1 MDSEE
6 NSPWQYKPDG
16 GSTSKGPSLSDD
28 SEPVAAKAPAA
39 KSVSWEAPEFIDHPH
54 GTGWY
59 SLLTIITLALA
70 ALVYLIAKDKIA
82 TGTIVIVGIIVGVF
96 ASHKPGQAKYEIN
109 DSGLS
114 INGKLYSYGDFK
126 SFAIIREGLLS
137 SINLLPLKR
146 FMPPV
151 SAYFEPAEEG
161 KITEAVGNYLP
172 YEDRRLDIIERLS
185 RRLRL

>member
-1 MDSEE
+1 MNQDEDT
-6 NSPWQYKPDG
+6 PWQYKPDDD
-16 GSTSKGPSLSDD
+16 SLPKDSDTSDD
-28 SEPVAAKAPAA
+28 DRTEPKKRST
-39 KSVSWEAPEFIDHPH
+39 KSFSWEAPEFISHPH
-54 GTGWY
+54 GAGWY
-59 SLLTIITLALA
+59 TMLTLITAALA

-82 TGTIVIVGIIVGVF
+82 TGTIVIVGIIVGIF
-96 ASHKPGQAKYEIN
+96 ARHKPGQAKYEIT

-114 INGKLYSYGDFK
+114 VNGKLYNYGDFK

-172 YEDRRLDIIERLS
+172 YEDRKLDAIERLS
-185 RRLRL
+185 RRLHL